1 MAVPGPVADFG
12 ECVWWMEL
20 SPNGRPDPLAPRY
33 HPGYFVGFVE
43 GTNAYLVLTERGAIK
58 CRSIQRRPE
67 SERWSDHLLNC
78 TCSVLQ
84 PNPLNPGEV
93 RVGIKAPIH
102 VESSDGP
109 PIPPTDS
116 GQPTSRGPQRTRLM
130 AKYFRD
136 FGFTEGCPGC
146 NTRLPGRNLP
156 PEMLQNHIE
165 ACRSRIESCLAKTTW
180 GQAKLH
186 HA

>member
-1 MAVPGPVADFG
+1 M
-12 ECVWWMEL
+12 
-20 SPNGRPDPLAPRY
+20 
-33 HPGYFVGFVE
+33 
-43 GTNAYLVLTERGAIK
+43 VLTERGAVK

-67 SERWSDHLLNC
+67 SERWSQHLLSC

-102 VESSDGP
+102 IEPSDGA

-116 GQPTSRGPQRTRLM
+116 GPSNPRGPQRTRLM

-146 NTRLPGRNLP
+146 NTRLPGRNLL
-156 PEMLQNHIE
+156 PEMLQNHSE
-165 ACRSRIESCLAKTTW
+165 ACRSRIESCLAGTTW
-180 GQAKLH
+180 GQARLN
-186 HA
+186 HARDRITQRIVDMSADKGRADSNRDGADPSSDLPGGPPQNDRNPTQM